1 MLKITLFTFECDGD
15 VLDKVLSVANGGAN
29 EIEISTIGFIGIS
42 STLVWK
48 IPNPQKFL
56 DAISRGI
63 LSNVDAFIYYV
74 TGGGLTIQVVAKTDE
89 AADALMQMYESE
101 EMLRNLNRAT
111 AEYAAGVHQDELGQ
125 FRHIYLI
132 NCNERDITKADMSNI
147 EQRSAS
153 SFEGFKANQ
162 QIPDNLNHLNAYKI
176 TLDRDD
182 NDTAVLGN
190 GTFGAVL
197 LCYHERYNRC
207 AVKCMEPV
215 RDDNNEVSFLKEA
228 GIFLKA
234 DHPNIVRVFGITS
247 WSRSFGI
254 IMEYMERG
262 NLSVLIES
270 ARTHKFQIPFNL
282 LVRILLQVANGV
294 AFLHKIGEDQQIV
307 HGDLK
312 PSNIVLKDDFTA
324 KVADF
329 GGATLRTYTKTG
341 EVASRDAENTVHTP
355 LYTAPERLAKL
366 FRPATKA
373 SDVYSYG
380 MIIYECLSDASA
392 CRLKFDKNADLR
404 WAIIN
409 DKFEL
414 PRDRIEKKKNDYN
427 GEQLLSLL
435 CLEQCMEKCRQFNKE
450 NRQKMIVIRN
460 QLQLHFDKVAQKNVL
475 NSIAEVSSNLGSCTK
490 TPASSSQLIC
500 LKHLSPPSFRPSHV
514 PLHVSV
520 NKEFFETKPLIKSS
534 SSIVETTLF
543 QEGETKPLMASPPTT
558 NNSVLDE
565 KILPLVKEA
574 ETAVI
579 SGHNPE
585 TALQALNNALEE
597 TGELGTVDSTRL
609 VYELHLLCQK
619 FNETGSLAVRELIRH
634 CLKRCLGIEDKNV
647 RKGYHDSFLEKL

>member
-1 MLKITLFTFECDGD
+1 MEARDD
-15 VLDKVLSVANGGAN
+15 Y
-29 EIEISTIGFIGIS
+29 
-42 STLVWK
+42 
-48 IPNPQKFL
+48 
-56 DAISRGI
+56 
-63 LSNVDAFIYYV
+63 NVD
-74 TGGGLTIQVVAKTDE
+74 
-89 AADALMQMYESE
+89 
-101 EMLRNLNRAT
+101 
-111 AEYAAGVHQDELGQ
+111 
-125 FRHIYLI
+125 
-132 NCNERDITKADMSNI
+132 
-147 EQRSAS
+147 S
-153 SFEGFKANQ
+153 S
-162 QIPDNLNHLNAYKI
+162 
-176 TLDRDD
+176 
-182 NDTAVLGN
+182 
-190 GTFGAVL
+190 
-197 LCYHERYNRC
+197 
-207 AVKCMEPV
+207 
-215 RDDNNEVSFLKEA
+215 LKEV

-234 DHPNIVRVFGITS
+234 DHPNIVRVYGITS
-247 WSRSFGI
+247 WVGSFGI

-270 ARTHKFQIPFNL
+270 ARTHKYQIPFNL

-341 EVASRDAENTVHTP
+341 EITSRDAENTVHTP
-355 LYTAPERLAKL
+355 LYTAPERLKDL
-366 FRPATKA
+366 YLPATKA

-392 CRLKFDKNADLR
+392 CRLKFDKNVSLR
-404 WAIIN
+404 RVIIN
-409 DKFEL
+409 EKFKL
-414 PRDRIEKKKNDYN
+414 PRDRIEKKKKDC
-427 GEQLLSLL
+427 GEQLPSLL

-450 NRQKMIVIRN
+450 NRQTMIVTRN

-514 PLHVSV
+514 PPHVSV
-520 NKEFFETKPLIKSS
+520 NKEFVETKPLIKSS
-534 SSIVETTLF
+534 SLIVETTLF
-543 QEGETKPLMASPPTT
+543 QEGETKPLMALPPTT

-565 KILPLVKEA
+565 KILPLIKGA

-579 SGHNPE
+579 SGPNPE
-585 TALQALNNALEE
+585 TVLQALNNALEE
-597 TGELGTVDSTRL
+597 KGELGTVESTRL

-619 FNETGSLAVRELIRH
+619 FNETESLAARELVRH
-634 CLKRCLGIEDKNV
+634 CVKRCLGIEDKNV